1 MARIFYG
8 VMGDARGHLS
18 RSLSVAQHMPE
29 HEFLFAGG
37 GSVNDVKQEGYDVIP
52 LEMLSTKY
60 KNSRVD
66 FAATIGNALS
76 LLLTKKRGIVKRLAE
91 IIDDFDPDLILSD
104 YEFFTPLA
112 ARCLGRPCISLDHQ
126 HVLTHTRCALPA
138 GQFFNRK
145 ITFFPILRLYS
156 NATRFLVSS
165 FYQPPPKDPSTTEIL
180 PPILRKVV
188 KEHSARDGEHVLVY
202 TSGGAYSALLPLLQA
217 HNRKFIV
224 YGFGE
229 KPANGNL
236 VFKKNSLHGFLE
248 DLVSS
253 YYVISNGGHSLISE
267 ALYYG
272 KPVLSFPIHFL
283 YEQFLN
289 GYFLKEYCYGRFSM
303 NPYVEKGILAEFE
316 ESIPFYKKHI
326 QERFFWGNDQV
337 VERIDALIQEA
348 RC

>member
-18 RSLSVAQHMPE
+18 RSLSVAQHMPG

-37 GSVNDVKQEGYDVIP
+37 GTVSDVQNEGYDFIP
-52 LEMLSTKY
+52 LEMLATKY
-60 KNSRVD
+60 KKSRVD
-66 FAATIGNALS
+66 FAATVGNAVS
-76 LLLTKKRGIVKRLAE
+76 LLLTKKNAIVKRLVE
-91 IIDDFDPDLILSD
+91 IIRDFDPDLILSD

-126 HVLTHTRCALPA
+126 HVLTHTRCALPS
-138 GQFFNRK
+138 GQAFNRK

-165 FYQPPPKDPSTTEIL
+165 FYQPPPKNPENTEIF

-188 KEHSARDGEHVLVY
+188 KDHRPRDDEHVLVY
-202 TSGGAYSALLPLLQA
+202 TSGGAYSDLLPLLQG

-229 KPANGNL
+229 RPATGNL
-236 VFKKNSLHGFLE
+236 VFKKNSVHGFLE
-248 DLVSS
+248 DLVGA

-303 NPYVEKGILAEFE
+303 NPDADKGILNEFE
-316 ESIPFYKKHI
+316 ESIPFFKKHI
-326 QERFFWGNDQV
+326 QERYFWGNDQV
-337 VERIDALIQEA
+337 VRRIESLIQES